1 MFRFVTVVIVTTF
14 SLAAYSQT
22 PRIIEGPISGMTKQW
37 LLMKGERFEILNGH
51 SKDINST
58 DTETTQCFIGQYRM
72 PCVNMINST
81 AYRHGQV
88 TIVGNQVRKI
98 LITKT
103 RT

>member
-1 MFRFVTVVIVTTF
+1 MYRMVMVLVAAAF
-14 SLAAYSQT
+14 SLTAYSQT

-37 LLMKGERFEILNGH
+37 LLMKGERFEMLNAY
-51 SKDINST
+51 SKDLNST
-58 DTETTQCFIGQYRM
+58 DTETTQCYIGQYRI

-88 TIVGNQVRKI
+88 TVVGNQVRKI